1 MKKMWL
7 TLFVATFVL
16 WYFLNQKKE
25 AVVAEVA
32 VDENQQEEVIE
43 QIAKPKSKI
52 INKKNLKKLDKIAEV
67 INEKNLNI
75 SDDTKAQIKKE
86 REIYDQK
93 KTLSNL
99 TEMLEK
105 SFFDAQNSVED
116 IKSLQ
121 NKITKLKTALNLQ
134 VSNTE
139 KWDPRLIYY
148 LMIQENYNYNELNS
162 IRKLE
167 DNGISKDELAYIKE
181 VTQGKTFQER
191 IKDFKLDSDPSRK
204 IAAYKPKNRDKDE
217 YIENDYDNSPTLED
231 KLIEMN
237 YSVEEIQEMQQGFSN

>member
-25 AVVAEVA
+25 AIVADVA
-32 VDENQQEEVIE
+32 LDEDQQEEVITE
-43 QIAKPKSKI
+43 ITKPKSRI
-52 INKKNLKKLDKIAEV
+52 INKKNLKQLDKIAEV
-67 INEKNLNI
+67 INEKNIKI
-75 SDDTKAQIKKE
+75 SDDTKDQIKKE

-105 SFFDAQNSVED
+105 SFYDSQNTVDD
-116 IKSLQ
+116 IKSIQ
-121 NKITKLKTALNLQ
+121 NKITKLKQKLNLQ
-134 VSNTE
+134 VTNTE

-181 VTQGKTFQER
+181 VTQEKTFQER

-204 IAAYKPKNRDKDE
+204 VAAYKPKNRDRDE
-217 YIENDYDNSPTLED
+217 FIENDYDSSPTLED

-237 YSVEEIQEMQQGFSN
+237 YSVEEIQEMQKGFSY

>member
-16 WYFLNQKKE
+16 WYFLNEKKE
-25 AVVAEVA
+25 AMVAEVA

-43 QIAKPKSKI
+43 AITKPKSKI
-52 INKKNLKKLDKIAEV
+52 INKKNLKKLDKIADV
-67 INEKNLNI
+67 INENNMHI
-75 SDDTKAQIKKE
+75 SDNTKEKIKKE

-105 SFFDAQNSVED
+105 SFYDSQNSVED

-121 NKITKLKTALNLQ
+121 NKITKIKQNLNLQ
-134 VSNTE
+134 VTNTE

-181 VTQGKTFQER
+181 VVQEKTFQER

-204 IAAYKPKNRDKDE
+204 IAAYKPKNKDRDE
-217 YIENDYDNSPTLED
+217 FIENDYDSSPTLED

-237 YSVEEIQEMQQGFSN
+237 YSVEEIQEMQKGFSY